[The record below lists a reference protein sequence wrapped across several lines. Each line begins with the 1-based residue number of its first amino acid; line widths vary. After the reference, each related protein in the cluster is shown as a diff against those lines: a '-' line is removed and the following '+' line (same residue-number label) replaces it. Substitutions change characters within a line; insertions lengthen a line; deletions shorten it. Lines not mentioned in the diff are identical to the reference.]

1 MVWSPHLQQQL
12 CEQPHKLSLALQSS
26 DACEERPLLPCSFI
40 SYRPS
45 PSVLSLL
52 FFSLVVNDLSCVVA
66 LNRTFP
72 FPFSFSLYLKTHS

>member
-12 CEQPHKLSLALQSS
+12 CEQPYKLSLALQSS

-45 PSVLSLL
+45 PSLLSLL

-66 LNRTFP
+66 YQAKPAISSHL
-72 FPFSFSLYLKTHS
+72 